1 MNPSAG
7 ELHVTTTKDA
17 VVTGCLCTRARRPR
31 PPRARLARML
41 ATLLLGALV
50 LRSADAVVLG
60 EDLNF
65 TDYQG
70 QVVACAHPEVAE
82 NNTCVCSPGFTR
94 ADDACTSCAL
104 GTYKE
109 ASGDHPCTSCP
120 EHHTTFPNASEAS
133 DCICTFGY
141 EPPAG
146 ASAGACLPCG
156 IGAYKNFKGN
166 NSCLSCTPNA
176 TTALAGSLYA
186 SDCTCLPG
194 FEGAFDTG
202 CSACPRDSFRA
213 PADSACR
220 PCPANSGTPAPAA
233 ASEAACVC
241 KAGFHPEPATAQCVA
256 CPADT
261 YKPELASSP
270 CSACPANATSP
281 AASSSR
287 EQCTCDPGFSH
298 DYSSGS
304 AFSCAAC
311 AAGSWC
317 PGQRAVHP
325 CPASSL
331 SSPGA
336 TALEQCICTSSM
348 FMQDGT
354 CFDCPADFYCPGD
367 NQKHACPGHSAAPQR
382 SSALADCVCD
392 GGFEKQSPAETAR

>member
-1 MNPSAG
+1 MMTDMTPPAG
-7 ELHVTTTKDA
+7 ELHAGELHAGEQD
-17 VVTGCLCTRARRPR
+17 TGRVARAHRARPL
-31 PPRARLARML
+31 ARLL

-50 LRSADAVVLG
+50 LRSTDAVVLG

-65 TDYQG
+65 TDYDG
-70 QVVACAHPEVAE
+70 RVDACAHPEVAE

-94 ADDACTSCAL
+94 AASVCTSCAL

-109 ASGDHPCTSCP
+109 AAGDHPCTSCP

-141 EPPAG
+141 EP
-146 ASAGACLPCG
+146 SAGTCLPCG
-156 IGAYKNFKGN
+156 IAAYKNFKGN
-166 NSCLSCTPNA
+166 NTCLSCTPNA

-202 CSACPRDSFRA
+202 CSACPLDSFRA
-213 PADSACR
+213 PTDNACR
-220 PCPANSGTPAPAA
+220 PCPANSGTPTEAA

-241 KAGFHPEPATAQCVA
+241 KAGFHPAAPDAAHAAAQCVA
-256 CPADT
+256 CPVDT

-270 CSACPANATSP
+270 CSACPANATSQ

-298 DYSSGS
+298 DYSSGP

-325 CPASSL
+325 CPANSL
-331 SSPGA
+331 SSTGA
-336 TALEQCICTSSM
+336 AALEQCICTSSM

-392 GGFEKQSPAETAR
+392 GGFEKQSPA